1 MIPILRAYQRLKYS
15 EDFKLFIQDYLI
27 DHKLFIMDRL
37 YELNNPI
44 IQQLLSK
51 TYFQDYIEELDRL
64 YEEAKSKGMIL

>member
-1 MIPILRAYQRLKYS
+1 LKYS

>member
-1 MIPILRAYQRLKYS
+1 
-15 EDFKLFIQDYLI
+15 
-27 DHKLFIMDRL
+27 MDRL